1 MLLYALVATKK
12 GWGRVP
18 KDLATIENVI
28 FNANQNA
35 HGLGVL
41 FNISGRSWGVG
52 RSWVGVEKLRD
63 FFVQYL
69 KF

>member
-1 MLLYALVATKK
+1 MLRLLQKK

-35 HGLGVL
+35 RGLGVL
-41 FNISGRSWGVG
+41 FNISGAVG
-52 RSWVGVEKLRD
+52 ACEKLRD
-63 FFVQYL
+63 FFVQY
-69 KF
+69 FFFT

>member
-18 KDLATIENVI
+18 KDLATIENVT

-35 HGLGVL
+35 RGLGVL
-41 FNISGRSWGVG
+41 FNISDRSCGCV
-52 RSWVGVEKLRD
+52 
-63 FFVQYL
+63 
-69 KF
+69 